1 MGKDQWKT
9 ASKEC
14 EILEWT
20 SDYIL
25 KEDQVFLI
33 PLWNMNTFW
42 RIIFKKEKKNIF
54 LFGYTHS

>member
-1 MGKDQWKT
+1 MVQSGCHEINHPGNMGKDEWKT

-33 PLWNMNTFW
+33 PL
-42 RIIFKKEKKNIF
+42 
-54 LFGYTHS
+54 